1 MSRPRLIKALVA
13 AQALLIAVLVGWA
26 IYAAAPPDDPFSRLM
41 QRVRDD
47 GPVVAAQALGPDL
60 QAAAEAC
67 PANQLALTLARARS
81 AKCATLRAEPTQIT
95 IQCGA
100 RQLTVPRWADGFR
113 ASPTCPPFLADL

>member
-1 MSRPRLIKALVA
+1 MSRPRLIKALVI
-13 AQALLIAVLVGWA
+13 AQALVIAVLVGWA

-47 GPVVAAQALGPDL
+47 GPVSAAQALGPDI
-60 QAAAEAC
+60 QAAARAC
-67 PANQLALTLARARS
+67 PPDQLALTLSRARS
-81 AKCATLRAEPTQIT
+81 EHCATLRAEAHQIT

-100 RQLTVPRWADGFR
+100 RQLTLPVWSDGFR